1 MNALPQDIVFVS
13 AKRTPFGGFGGAFK
27 NHSAIDLGVEVSKAA
42 LAACDVNAQDIDHVI
57 FGNVLQTSSDALY
70 MARHIGLRSDIPQG
84 TPGLT
89 VNRLCGSGFQ
99 SVVNAA
105 QEILTGQAT
114 TVLAGGTES
123 MSQAPYVLRDT
134 RWGTRLGQAPPLS
147 DSLWDSLYDP
157 VAELA
162 MAGTAEKLAVQYEVS
177 REDADTFA
185 LLSQQ
190 RFATAQKEGRLK
202 AEMAPITITSR
213 KGEKV
218 IDTDEHPRETSLE
231 NLGKLRTV
239 FKKDG
244 VITAGNASGIND
256 GAGAVIVTTLEHAK
270 AKGWNPLARLVSWG
284 VVGCDPTVMGIG
296 PVGAIKKAASMAG
309 MQLTDVD
316 LFEIN
321 EAFAP
326 QTIACERAL
335 GLDRDKLNVN
345 GGAIA
350 VGHPLAASGARITAH
365 AIHELRRQNKNV
377 AVVSAC
383 IGGGQGIALTIEAL

>member
-1 MNALPQDIVFVS
+1 MSTLPKDIVFVS

-27 NHSAIDLGVEVSKAA
+27 KLTAIDLGVEASNSAM
-42 LAACDVNAQDIDHVI
+42 AACGVAPEDIDHVI
-57 FGNVLQTSSDALY
+57 FGNVMQTSADAIY
-70 MARHIGLRSDIPQG
+70 MARHIGLRAGLPQS

-99 SVVNAA
+99 SIVNAA

-147 DSLWDSLYDP
+147 DSLWDGLYDP
-157 VAELA
+157 VADLA
-162 MAGTAEKLAVQYEVS
+162 MAGTAEKLAAKYDVS
-177 REDADTFA
+177 REEADAFA
-185 LLSQQ
+185 MLSQQ
-190 RFATAQKEGRLK
+190 RFANAQREGYLT
-202 AEMAPITITSR
+202 AEMAPVTMKTR
-213 KGEKV
+213 KGDLV
-218 IDTDEHPRETSLE
+218 VDTDEHPRETNME
-231 NLGKLRTV
+231 GLGKLRTV
-239 FKKDG
+239 LKDG

-270 AKGWNPLARLVSWG
+270 NKGWAPLARLVSWG
-284 VVGCDPTVMGIG
+284 VVGCDPKIMGIG
-296 PVGAIKKAASMAG
+296 PVGAIKNALSMAK
-309 MQLTDVD
+309 LELSDID
-316 LFEIN
+316 LVEVN

-365 AIHELRRQNKNV
+365 AIHELRRQNKNLG
-377 AVVSAC
+377 VVSAC
-383 IGGGQGIALTIEAL
+383 IGGGQGIALTVEAL